1 MKIALN
7 KAHYP
12 VTVLGPGKR
21 IGLWLQGCSIGCTGC
36 VSQDTWAADETFDT
50 TVETVLDWCRKVA
63 TQGLDGV
70 TISGGEPFE
79 QPEALGALLD
89 GLQAWRSEAT
99 LDFDVLAYSGMPLR
113 RLQRDHADLLARL
126 DAIIPEPFVEKQ
138 PVTHVWRGS
147 GNQPLLALSERG
159 QVRYADWLGA
169 TAESQTKRMQIQVSD
184 GRVWAIGIPARGD
197 MQALEGLCASR
208 GLPFASV
215 SWRQ

>member
-1 MKIALN
+1 VKIALN

-79 QPEALGALLD
+79 QPEALGALLA

-147 GNQPLLALSERG
+147 GNQPLVALSERG
-159 QVRYADWLGA
+159 RARYADWLDASA
-169 TAESQTKRMQIQVSD
+169 TTQTKRMQIQVSD

>member
-12 VTVLGPGKR
+12 VTVLGPGQR
-21 IGLWLQGCSIGCTGC
+21 IGLWLQGCSIGCKGC
-36 VSQDTWAADETFDT
+36 VSQDTWAADASFDT
-50 TVETVLDWCRKVA
+50 TVGTVLDWCRSVA
-63 TQGLDGV
+63 AQGLDGV

-99 LDFDVLAYSGMPLR
+99 LDFDLLAYSGMPLR

-147 GNQPLLALSERG
+147 GNQPLVALSERG
-159 QVRYADWLGA
+159 HVRYAEWLGA
-169 TAESQTKRMQIQVSD
+169 TAQSQAKRMQIQVSD

>member
-79 QPEALGALLD
+79 QPEALGALLA

-147 GNQPLLALSERG
+147 GNQPLVALSERG
-159 QVRYADWLGA
+159 RARYADWLDASA
-169 TAESQTKRMQIQVSD
+169 TTQTKRMQIQVSD